1 MDDSNNLKEIAM
13 MNHRTVIRS
22 LQLKKVCYM
31 NEDRVTLFILC
42 MSSYIQYIVQ
52 NNSSNYKIRDWI

>member
-13 MNHRTVIRS
+13 MNHRIVIRS

-31 NEDRVTLFILC
+31 NEDGVTLFITVC
-42 MSSYIQYIVQ
+42 HHYHSCS
-52 NNSSNYKIRDWI
+52 NNSGN

>member
-13 MNHRTVIRS
+13 MNHRIVIRS

-31 NEDRVTLFILC
+31 NEDGATLYINI
-42 MSSYIQYIVQ
+42 MSSLIIVQ
-52 NNSSNYKIRDWI
+52 NN

>member
-13 MNHRTVIRS
+13 MNHRIVIRS

-31 NEDRVTLFILC
+31 NEDRVTLFIFYCVIIDL
-42 MSSYIQYIVQ
+42 VQ
-52 NNSSNYKIRDWI
+52 NNSRQLKIQDWI